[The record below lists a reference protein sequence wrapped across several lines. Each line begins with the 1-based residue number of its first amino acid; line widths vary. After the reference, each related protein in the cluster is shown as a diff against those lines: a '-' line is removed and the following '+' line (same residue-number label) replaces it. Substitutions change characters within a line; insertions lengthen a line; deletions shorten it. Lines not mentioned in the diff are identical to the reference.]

1 MQDFQAKP
9 YYKDSEHFKTFW
21 SKGNGKLLQEWS
33 GAELSFKDWDKFAP
47 YFYQYDE
54 VGDRVVRDVY
64 FKSSFAEATSTIKN
78 YIENGVDFNDPEIA
92 ESLKVLFKQTENI
105 PDWLDWNLIEKG
117 SEVCQIAGLNA
128 LIILRDYVLMGGYD
142 YAYLNKPLILTGA
155 LKKGAVKRL
164 ADTLNFWVNVTRKD
178 ALQVHKKGYGF
189 CITTRLIHS
198 YSRLMILEK
207 NKNWDTKNWGLPINS
222 WDMMATYIG
231 FSLMFLHGLQKLEV
245 QITDEDEAG
254 LFHLWKYIGYLI
266 GIPNEILP
274 NDKKEATEFFFMW
287 TATQP
292 SSDEDSKHLAKSLL
306 DENLET
312 PTLKYQFQRRN
323 LRYLHVGL
331 NWFLLDDETNKR
343 LGIEEVKFPFAFAKF
358 LKLRNRLFFRF
369 ASREKQ
375 IQIGASAQEKVLAD
389 YLKTA
394 PRNKH
399 H

>member
-1 MQDFQAKP
+1 MKDYQAEP
-9 YYKDSEHFKTFW
+9 VFKDSEHFKNFW
-21 SKGNGKLLQEWS
+21 NNGNGKLLQEWS
-33 GAELSFKDWDKFAP
+33 GAELSFDNWDKFAP
-47 YFYQYDE
+47 FFYQCDDL
-54 VGDRVVRDVY
+54 GDQVVKDIY
-64 FKSSFAEATSTIKN
+64 FKTSFKEATAIIKN
-78 YIENGVDFNDPEIA
+78 YIENGVDFNDSSIPE
-92 ESLKVLFKQTENI
+92 SVKNLFDQTQEI
-105 PDWLDWNLIEKG
+105 PDWVDWTRIEKG
-117 SEVCQIAGLNA
+117 FELCQISGLNA

-142 YAYLNKPLILTGA
+142 YSYLNKPLILTGA

-178 ALQVHKKGYGF
+178 ALKIHEKGYGF

-207 NKNWDTKNWGLPINS
+207 TKSWDTKNWGLPINS

-231 FSLMFLHGLQKLEV
+231 FSLMFLHGLQKFEV
-245 QITDEDEAG
+245 KIEDEDEDG

-266 GIPNEILP
+266 GIPVEILP
-274 NDKKEATEFFFMW
+274 NDKKEATEFFYMW

-292 SSDEDSKHLAKSLL
+292 SSDADSVQLARSLL
-306 DENLET
+306 DENLES
-312 PTLKYQFQRRN
+312 PVLRYQFQRRN

-343 LGIEEVKFPFAFAKF
+343 LQIPEVKFPFAFAKF
-358 LKLRNRLFFRF
+358 LRLRNRLFFRY

-375 IQIGASAQEKVLAD
+375 LKIGAEAQEKVLHD
-389 YLKTA
+389 YLRTA
-394 PRNKH
+394 PRNVH